1 MRTTSGRRVGAAC
14 VLALLAAAAGA
25 QADPSVAVSRAE
37 GRLLHRRVPD
47 VPLHLADG
55 RTVPLSSLWQDKPL
69 LVTFFYRNCH
79 GICSPFLAWIRNAV
93 REDDGLGRNYRILA
107 LSFGEQDTVAD
118 MRSQGEAL
126 GIDDPDWLFA
136 IADREALARV
146 IEALEFWYRPD
157 PATGQYDHTALLV
170 AVEDGR
176 VKRALVGGAGF
187 AERFPVMAREL
198 RGEFIR
204 SYAVPAQTAW
214 RCFSFDP
221 VTGRVSVDWGL
232 LILQTAWRCFSFDP
246 VTGRVSVDW
255 GLLILGL
262 PTLTAMT
269 VTFGIFR
276 RGPRRR

>member
-1 MRTTSGRRVGAAC
+1 MNPGGSARRRQPVWTFWAVWVSAAC
-14 VLALLAAAAGA
+14 LLALPVAAAGA
-25 QADPSVAVSRAE
+25 NAELPETVSRAE
-37 GRLLHRRVPD
+37 GRLLNRSVPD
-47 VPLHLADG
+47 IPLQLADG
-55 RTVPLSSLWQDKPL
+55 RTVAMSSLWQDKPL

-79 GICSPFLAWIRNAV
+79 GICSPFLAWVRNGV
-93 REDDGLGRNYRILA
+93 REDSGLGRDYRILA

-118 MRSQGEAL
+118 MRSQGDAL
-126 GIDDPDWLFA
+126 GINDPDWLFA

-146 IEALEFWYRPD
+146 IEALEFWYRLD

-187 AERFPVMAREL
+187 AERFRVMAREL

-204 SYAVPAQTAW
+204 SYALPSQIAW

-221 VTGRVSVDWGL
+221 VSGRMY
-232 LILQTAWRCFSFDP
+232 
-246 VTGRVSVDW
+246 VDW

-262 PTLTAMT
+262 PALTSATLTL
-269 VTFGIFR
+269 GLFR
-276 RGPRRR
+276 HRPRRS